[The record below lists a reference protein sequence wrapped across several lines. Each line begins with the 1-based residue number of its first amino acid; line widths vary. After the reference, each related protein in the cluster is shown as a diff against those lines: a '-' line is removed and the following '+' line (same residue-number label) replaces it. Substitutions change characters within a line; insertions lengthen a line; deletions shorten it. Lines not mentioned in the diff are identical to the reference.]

1 MTKIPAG
8 MTLAGI
14 FFESFFTLANLFNV
28 TRVE

>member
-1 MTKIPAG
+1 MTKILAG

-14 FFESFFTLANLFNV
+14 FSRHFFTLANLFNV